1 MAYSYVRY
9 TGNGSTKNFTFSFP
23 YLDQTHVQALVDGV
37 VTTAF
42 TFLNAST
49 LAFTTAPAN
58 GSLIEIRRVTP
69 KDTPIVNFADGS
81 VLLERDLD
89 LLATFNLYVS
99 QETDDDV
106 QEGLFTGIDNTFS
119 ANSKR
124 ISNVV
129 DPVNPQDVAT
139 KNYADNAMGSQ
150 LAQAT
155 VLVNQAADLVNQADS
170 IISSFT
176 VSLED
181 PSGGNDGDIW
191 FKVTV

>member
-1 MAYSYVRY
+1 M
-9 TGNGSTKNFTFSFP
+9 
-23 YLDQTHVQALVDGV
+23 DGV
-37 VTTAF
+37 EVTAF

-58 GSLIEIRRVTP
+58 GSLVEIRRITP
-69 KDTPIVNFADGS
+69 KDTAIVNFTDGS

-106 QEGLFTGIDNTFS
+106 QEGLFTGIDNTFH
-119 ANSKR
+119 ANDKR
-124 ISNVV
+124 ISGVA
-129 DPVNPQDVAT
+129 DPIDPQDVAT
-139 KNYADNAMGSQ
+139 KNYADTAMSSQ
-150 LAQAT
+150 LAQASN
-155 VLVNQAADLVNQADS
+155 LVAQASDLVVQADS
-170 IISSFT
+170 LIASFT

-181 PSGGNDGDIW
+181 PSGGNEGDVW